1 MAASIPIYT
10 VDAFTDVPFEGNPA
24 AVCPLTCNSGI
35 SDHILQKIAIEMNLS
50 ETAFPKLL
58 SSDDS
63 FEKSNTFGLRWFT
76 PKEEI
81 KLCGHA
87 TLATAAILFDKFG
100 NSSGSITF
108 QTLSGDLI
116 VRKEGGLFRMDFPTG
131 YTETQELSDYNKLIT
146 SLGDITGVE
155 DVVYCSSLRYL
166 LVRLKDGWT
175 RKQFEEWQLQMGD
188 LHKSTDKLIV
198 LIVTIK
204 GSPDQGFSD
213 KTGNHYDFVSRC
225 FAPWMK
231 VPEDPVT
238 GSAQTVLAHY
248 WSKVLNKT
256 KFYVRQCSERGGDI
270 QIILRDDRVDIL
282 GKARIVMEGKFML

>member
-24 AVCPLTCNSGI
+24 AVCPLTCNSEI
-35 SDHILQKIAIEMNLS
+35 PNHILQKIAIEMNLS

-58 SSDDS
+58 SSEDS
-63 FEKSNTFGLRWFT
+63 FEKSSTFGLRWFT
-76 PKEEI
+76 PKKEI

-100 NSSGSITF
+100 NSSSSITF

-116 VRKEGGLFRMDFPTG
+116 VRKKGDLFRMDFPTG
-131 YTETQELSDYNKLIT
+131 YTETRESGDYKELIM

-175 RKQFEEWQLQMGD
+175 RKQFEGWQLKMGD
-188 LHKSTDKLIV
+188 LSKSTDELV
-198 LIVTIK
+198 ALIVTIK
-204 GSPDQGFSD
+204 GSPEQGFFD
-213 KTGNHYDFVSRC
+213 KMGNGYDFVSRC
-225 FAPWMK
+225 FGPWMN
-231 VPEDPVT
+231 VPKDPVC
-238 GSAQTVLAHY
+238 GSAETVLAHY

-256 KFYVRQCSERGGDI
+256 MFNVRQCSERGGDI
-270 QIILRDDRVDIL
+270 QTLLRGDRVDIL
-282 GKARIVMEGKFML
+282 GKARIVIEGKFML